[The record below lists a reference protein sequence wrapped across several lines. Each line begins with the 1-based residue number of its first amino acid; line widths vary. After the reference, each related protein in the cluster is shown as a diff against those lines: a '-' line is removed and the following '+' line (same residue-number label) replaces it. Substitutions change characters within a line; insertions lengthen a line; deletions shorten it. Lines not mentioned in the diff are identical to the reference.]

1 MNIYNFSNGFSRH
14 QFSFPVRTGIIFCS
28 CFSVSFYFSGNRTC
42 SDIKHSYPWT
52 PSDFY
57 VIDPDGEGGEK
68 PFKVFCD
75 MADKDGVGVT
85 VVSHDS
91 ENRTLVDGFQDP
103 GSYSCNVTYQG
114 TSLLQLASL
123 TASSAHCEQFIMY
136 ECYYSRLFRDGYGWC
151 VSRDGEEM
159 KYWGG
164 AGSIDYKCACGLKR
178 TCTNPE
184 YGCNCDKLDQQWR
197 EDSGLLTNKSRLP
210 VKQLR
215 FGDTGSTKSDQG
227 YHTLGKLKCLGLI

>member
-1 MNIYNFSNGFSRH
+1 M
-14 QFSFPVRTGIIFCS
+14 
-28 CFSVSFYFSGNRTC
+28 SFYFSGNRTY
-42 SDIKHSYPWT
+42 SDIKHPYPGT
-52 PSDFY
+52 PSDSY

-114 TSLLQLASL
+114 TSLLQLTSL

-136 ECYYSRLFRDGYGWC
+136 ECYHSRLFRDGYGWW

-164 AGSIDYKCACGLKR
+164 VDSFDYKCACGLAIHAQTLSTDLTATNLTKNGER
-178 TCTNPE
+178 TVV
-184 YGCNCDKLDQQWR
+184 Y
-197 EDSGLLTNKSRLP
+197 LLTSP
-210 VKQLR
+210 C
-215 FGDTGSTKSDQG
+215 FP
-227 YHTLGKLKCLGLI
+227 

>member
-91 ENRTLVDGFQDP
+91 ENRTLWMDFRTPAVIR
-103 GSYSCNVTYQG
+103 
-114 TSLLQLASL
+114 A
-123 TASSAHCEQFIMY
+123 M
-136 ECYYSRLFRDGYGWC
+136 SRTREP
-151 VSRDGEEM
+151 VSFS
-159 KYWGG
+159 W
-164 AGSIDYKCACGLKR
+164 
-178 TCTNPE
+178 
-184 YGCNCDKLDQQWR
+184 Q
-197 EDSGLLTNKSRLP
+197 
-210 VKQLR
+210 V
-215 FGDTGSTKSDQG
+215 
-227 YHTLGKLKCLGLI
+227 